1 MHTYCYLDRICLK
14 IAYFE
19 VARVME
25 AEVEA
30 GVVACWDCYHWG
42 SGSVRELGQLSRA
55 NPDPEGDLSEITS
68 MYS

>member
-1 MHTYCYLDRICLK
+1 MSKK

-30 GVVACWDCYHWG
+30 GVVACWNCHHWVF
-42 SGSVRELGQLSRA
+42 GSVRGLGQLFRA
-55 NPDPEGDLSEITS
+55 NLDPEGGLSEITS
-68 MYS
+68 MFS